1 MIIATLS
8 GHIYNKDKIYLPG
21 NPLLSDSVIFWEK
34 KKKKPSKALSE
45 ATGGD
50 RALGRGAQAF

>member
-1 MIIATLS
+1 MIKQLS
-8 GHIYNKDKIYLPG
+8 VDTSIIKTRYLPG

-34 KKKKPSKALSE
+34 KNPSKALSE

-50 RALGRGAQAF
+50 RALATVNKT